1 MKLKPLVQMMAIL
14 PVIALPATT
23 ALYASDLSIYRPN
36 SGGKTSILLM
46 LDTSGSMGISSLVI
60 PKNNSYG
67 SPGDVENSLCDETT
81 VSESGVEF
89 KEWTYNLKSQVSY
102 GFRSLATGES
112 VDPSRRYSQS
122 NRSGNNKVLY
132 DGKYYSQSNTGNFVK
147 VDVAPGTAKAL
158 QEERTAIRK
167 QVTIGDEVVS
177 YYMRGCTKNGIT
189 QYDRLSRLKDAVIQ
203 LLVSD
208 SLRDEVRIG
217 LGNFS
222 TKTDI
227 SVGSTVNKLVDGH
240 SGSILVPVAEL
251 TPTHRK
257 TIIKKLA
264 SIESVDTQSRG
275 DGTKDTTNLKLTSE
289 TYPNIFKSSSGTP
302 AAHAYAEAGAY
313 MMGTTTGVYH
323 RTLPTKTTILYDG
336 YSVIKNNKSGDADY
350 KKQLYYVCVGLD
362 GNSGTAL
369 GATSMFCDNEWNRGM
384 DKDGVFYDSGKKRPG
399 DLVVIWKPNGSG
411 GWTKVT
417 PEEFKTEFGAK
428 NSVWEIHKALPVG
441 WRWGGWMKVEHEP
454 LDIEPIGAK
463 VWDHHSSDTKNMVS
477 YRSSPFSLESSNK
490 IPVDN
495 MAGGFA
501 YSVSEAKTA
510 DGTKYKAAGIAKQC
524 NGNGIYFLTDGAPNS
539 TKDAMARTI
548 MNSTLVEGKYQ
559 FDSKP
564 TDTLVS
570 PRLQASVF
578 DGETAGWEYIG
589 AYAKKLKDS
598 TKNPANMSIKTAV
611 VGFGASFKGIPKNAD
626 GTYNC
631 EAVKDTNKDAYNAC
645 KWGSDDYGDGGFY
658 YAENVE
664 DIQQSILDFVSKVE
678 VPFTA
683 TSLGS
688 ILVPRDP
695 LDQTQVLTEGF
706 FPMITP
712 VDDSEAAN
720 DQKNRT
726 WAGNLK
732 KYKIIDGTLKS
743 VTDQPIYELDTTTNQ
758 QVINRAAKDLWSI
771 AASTDDHSLATSGGS
786 LNKIP
791 VPSLQNVI
799 GDPSKNDSERRVFIL
814 DGTTLKRVAK
824 DNLATDFSP
833 TNGGLLQSLTY
844 DASKPTD
851 ANNITIAQRY
861 ALLNYLGYSA
871 PTGTSL
877 TTANLTSYTVP
888 QVPYR
893 YLGGVVH
900 STPLVATKSATI
912 NAADNSIV
920 SRDEYV
926 VYGSMDGGLHIVDA
940 ETGVEKSVFVPK
952 EILKN
957 QLDTLQSSNPKGTG
971 LAYGVDAPWA
981 LDAQYKI
988 KNTTT
993 GVTTTTAYEAD
1004 RLNVYGGLRMGGSAL
1019 YGLDIKKPE
1028 SPVLLFHI
1036 TRSTSGFDRLAQI
1049 WSKPTIAYMRVKG
1062 VRTRVLIFGGG
1073 YDETVYE
1080 RENITEPT
1088 SQTLGNAL
1096 YIVNADNGNLI
1107 WSTSSSHTST
1117 SNTVTAHSDV
1127 KYSVVGQPAI
1137 RDYDSDGLADM
1148 IYFAD
1153 LGGQI
1158 FRVDLNNLAQMSTT
1172 ADRNIA
1178 VRVSR
1183 IANLRENGFVPR
1195 FYERVT
1201 TGIFGQ
1207 GSERHVFVS
1216 VGSGN
1221 RSFPL
1226 ESTVTENKIY
1236 GILDYDAAKNGI
1248 ESATYNGGFKPE
1260 ATVDNIINRGVLG
1273 KTNTSVDGV
1282 TANAAGVTDTH
1293 KSALLSNATGAT
1305 AKRGWSF
1312 SLRSVSDTTTAKYA
1326 KSFEESQLVVG
1337 DLYVNLY
1344 DPKAT
1349 LGASAADDCGGG
1361 VQGLSTVHRVCAPY
1375 GDCAAYVTTD
1385 YQGIIG
1391 PTLGGLTNPA
1401 RTTRLIGPLAP
1412 QGEKCIGRCETI
1424 DANDVESLKQYSQ
1437 SRKIRP
1443 TRWFEW

>member
-1 MKLKPLVQMMAIL
+1 MKLKTLVQMMAIL

-23 ALYASDLSIYRPN
+23 ALHASDLSIYKPN

-46 LDTSGSMGISSLVI
+46 LDTSGSMGISSLVL
-60 PKNNSYG
+60 PTNNTYG
-67 SPGDVENSLCDETT
+67 SPGDVESALCGQVLVKEREGDSSTPT
-81 VSESGVEF
+81 VDYKQWVYNAIDNRTGSPTNGKKAFAKTVTIDGENI
-89 KEWTYNLKSQVSY
+89 TYYLR
-102 GFRSLATGES
+102 GC
-112 VDPSRRYSQS
+112 
-122 NRSGNNKVLY
+122 
-132 DGKYYSQSNTGNFVK
+132 
-147 VDVAPGTAKAL
+147 GTA
-158 QEERTAIRK
+158 
-167 QVTIGDEVVS
+167 TIDA
-177 YYMRGCTKNGIT
+177 NGKLIESEAGKF
-189 QYDRLSRLKDAVIQ
+189 DRLSRLKDAVIQ
-203 LLVSD
+203 LLASQ
-208 SLRDEVRIG
+208 SLDDEVRIG
-217 LGNFS
+217 LGHFS
-222 TKTDI
+222 AKTDLKI
-227 SVGSTVNKLVDGH
+227 GDLQKLESKYPTIYKNGDVRRELVDGH
-240 SGSILVPVAEL
+240 SGRILVPVAAL
-251 TPTHRK
+251 TSAQRK
-257 TIIKKLA
+257 KLIKQLA
-264 SIESVDTQSRG
+264 SIQSIDTQTMG
-275 DGTKDTTNLKLTSE
+275 DGNPAPLRLAPNRTSGTKVQYDLTLTSQA
-289 TYPNIFKSSSGTP
+289 YPNEFKASSGTP
-302 AAHAYAEAGAY
+302 TAHAYAEAGAY
-313 MMGTTTGVYH
+313 MMGTTTGEVP
-323 RTLPTKTTILYDG
+323 RPDPNRLGVLYDG
-336 YSVIKNNKSGDADY
+336 SSIIRNTSTGE
-350 KKQLYYVCVGLD
+350 QLYYVCVGLD
-362 GNSGTAL
+362 GNSGQVEGL

-384 DKDGVFYDSGKKRPG
+384 DKYGVFYDSGKKRPG

-428 NSVWEIHKALPVG
+428 NSAWEIHKALPVG

-454 LDIEPIGAK
+454 LDIEPIGTK
-463 VWDHHSSDTKNMVS
+463 VWSHHETNVKNMVS
-477 YRSSPFSLESSNK
+477 YRSNPFSIAANNA
-490 IPVDN
+490 DN
-495 MAGGFA
+495 NVGGFT
-501 YSVSEAKTA
+501 YSVSESKKGSNYIA
-510 DGTKYKAAGIAKQC
+510 GGIASQC

-539 TKDAMARTI
+539 TKNDMAKTI
-548 MNSTLVEGKYQ
+548 MNRTLG
-559 FDSKP
+559 DSYKFNNTLP
-564 TDTLVS
+564 SDTLTS
-570 PRLQASVF
+570 PRLQATVF
-578 DGETAGWEYIG
+578 TGETGGWEYIG
-589 AYAKKLKDS
+589 AYAKKLKNS
-598 TKNPANMSIKTAV
+598 TQNQANMSIKTAV
-611 VGFGASFKGIPKNAD
+611 VGFGSSFKGIPKNAN

-631 EAVKDTNKDAYNAC
+631 EAVKDINKDAYNAC
-645 KWGSDDYGDGGFY
+645 KWGSDEYGDGGFY

-695 LDQTQVLTEGF
+695 IDQTQVLTEGF

-1028 SPVLLFHI
+1028 SPALLFHI

-1326 KSFEESQLVVG
+1326 KSFEEAQLVVG

-1349 LGASAADDCGGG
+1349 LGAIAADDCGGG

>member
-1 MKLKPLVQMMAIL
+1 MKLKTLVQMMAIL

-23 ALYASDLSIYRPN
+23 ALHASDLSIYRPN

-46 LDTSGSMGISSLVI
+46 LDTSGSMGISSLVL
-60 PKNNSYG
+60 PNDNKFG
-67 SPGDVENSLCDETT
+67 SPGDIDSSRLLCSETEVT
-81 VSESGVEF
+81 ESGTVY
-89 KEWTYNLKSQVSY
+89 KEWAYNAVDRRVGSPTYGKAS
-102 GFRSLATGES
+102 FRKT
-112 VDPSRRYSQS
+112 VRV
-122 NRSGNNKVLY
+122 NNK
-132 DGKYYSQSNTGNFVK
+132 DIHYY
-147 VDVAPGTAKAL
+147 L
-158 QEERTAIRK
+158 
-167 QVTIGDEVVS
+167 
-177 YYMRGCTKNGIT
+177 RGCGNASIDNNGNLVESET
-189 QYDRLSRLKDAVIQ
+189 GKFDRLSRLKDAVIQ
-203 LLVSD
+203 LLAASPD
-208 SLRDEVRIG
+208 QGLDNDVRIG
-217 LGNFS
+217 LGHFS
-222 TKTDI
+222 SRPVYIENDQKK
-227 SVGSTVNKLVDGH
+227 SVKIGTTTNALVDGH
-240 SGSILVPVAEL
+240 SGTILVGVAEL
-251 TPTHRK
+251 TPAQREKLITQLAN
-257 TIIKKLA
+257 IK
-264 SIESVDTQSRG
+264 SVDTTTNE
-275 DGTKDTTNLKLTSE
+275 DGTANSNLKLTSSN
-289 TYPNIFKSSSGTP
+289 YPDYFKASSGTP
-302 AAHAYAEAGAY
+302 TAHAYAEAGAY
-313 MMGTTTGVYH
+313 MMGTTTGNYP
-323 RTLPTKTTILYDG
+323 RTFPKKTTIVYDG
-336 YSVIKNNKSGDADY
+336 YAVIKNNQSDHEEY
-350 KKQLYYVCVGLD
+350 KEQLYYVCVGLD
-362 GNSGTAL
+362 PQ
-369 GATSMFCDNEWNRGM
+369 GATGDGVPGTKAQFCDNEWNRGM
-384 DKDGVFYDSGKKRPG
+384 DKDGEFYNFDDKKPG
-399 DLVVIWKPNGSG
+399 DLVKIWEPNPNADSDPLTDDD
-411 GWTKVT
+411 WLKVT
-417 PEEFKTEFGAK
+417 PQEFKDKFGEAK
-428 NSVWEIHKALPVG
+428 NVWELHKKLPIG

-454 LDIEPIGAK
+454 LDIEPIGTK
-463 VWDHHSSDTKNMVS
+463 VWDHHPEFSNPSNKWKYDNNQTALKNMVS
-477 YRSSPFSLESSNK
+477 YRSSPFSLETISNTNNA
-490 IPVDN
+490 PYENNV
-495 MAGGFA
+495 GSFT
-501 YSVSEAKTA
+501 YA
-510 DGTKYKAAGIAKQC
+510 DAALKDGDKYKAGGIANQC
-524 NGNGIYFLTDGAPNS
+524 NGNGIYFLTDGSPNS
-539 TKDAMARTI
+539 TKDNMAKTI
-548 MNSTLVEGKYQ
+548 MNLTLGNTYGFTQ
-559 FDSKP
+559 KP
-564 TDTLVS
+564 TNNVLES

-578 DGETAGWEYIG
+578 AGETGGWEYIG
-589 AYAKKLKDS
+589 EYAKKLRNRVAGS
-598 TKNPANMSIKTAV
+598 NNQKNPADMNIKTAV
-611 VGFGASFKGIPKNAD
+611 VGFGSSFSGIPKNAD

-631 EAVKDTNKDAYNAC
+631 ESVKDTNLDAYNAC
-645 KWGSDDYGDGGFY
+645 KWGNKDYGDGGFY

-664 DIQQSILDFVSKVE
+664 DIKQSILDFVDQVQ

-688 ILVPRDP
+688 ISVPRDP
-695 LDQTQVLTEGF
+695 LDQTQILTEGF

-712 VDDSEAAN
+712 VDDSEAES
-720 DQKNRT
+720 DKKNRT

-743 VTDQPIYELDTTTNQ
+743 VTDQPIYEIDATTNQ

-771 AASTDDHSLATSGGS
+771 APSTDDHSLATSGGA

-791 VPSLQNVI
+791 VPSLQNMV
-799 GDPSKNDSERRVFIL
+799 GDPSKNDSERRVFII
-814 DGTTLKRVAK
+814 DGTTLKRAAK
-824 DNLATDFSP
+824 DNLATDFTPSANS
-833 TNGGLLQSLTY
+833 TLQTLTG
-844 DASKPTD
+844 T
-851 ANNITIAQRY
+851 ITLAQRY
-861 ALLNYLGYSA
+861 ALLNYLGYQA
-871 PTGTSL
+871 QTDTSL
-877 TTANLTSYTVP
+877 TKTNLATYQTP

-900 STPLVATKSATI
+900 STPLVATKSAKI
-912 NAADNSIV
+912 NAADNTIT

-940 ETGVEKSVFVPK
+940 ETGVEKSVFIPK
-952 EILKN
+952 EILTN
-957 QLDTLQSSNPKGTG
+957 QIDTLQEANPKGNG

-981 LDAQYKI
+981 LDVEYKI
-988 KNTTT
+988 KNTTANS
-993 GVTTTTAYEAD
+993 TTTTAYEAS
-1004 RLNVYGGLRMGGSAL
+1004 RLNVYGGLRMGGSGL

-1028 SPVLLFHI
+1028 SPALLFHI

-1326 KSFEESQLVVG
+1326 KSFEEAQLVVG